1 MWHDCVF
8 SVGTLRRYDSTVEGV
23 RTKKKMQEKKKKRPA
38 RKSQETTCDSL
49 QMSPK
54 KPLLTL
60 RIYLKGRVV
69 VVQSKSCRTLCDHM
83 DVALAG
89 YPVHGMLQA
98 RILEWVSIPSSSGIF
113 PTQGSNPD
121 CQYRQAGSLPL
132 SHLGSS
138 ESDTRR

>member
-38 RKSQETTCDSL
+38 RKSQETACDSL
-49 QMSPK
+49 QTSPK
-54 KPLLTL
+54 KPLFTL

-83 DVALAG
+83 DCSSARLPCPWDAPGKNPGVGL
-89 YPVHGMLQA
+89 HSLLQGD
-98 RILEWVSIPSSSGIF
+98 LPDPGIE
-113 PTQGSNPD
+113 
-121 CQYRQAGSLPL
+121 R
-132 SHLGSS
+132 GSS
-138 ESDTRR
+138 VSAGRFFTPEPPGKLRKGW